1 MDVDL
6 RVRDDCPKANKW
18 PSLAMTSLVHFT
30 NDPGRVLADGSGLL
44 ESDPVAHNV
53 VLTLLHRRVEAPE
66 PGRYWIVETD
76 GEPAGVVFQS
86 PLSFAATLTPMPM
99 GAVAAV
105 VDTIVEQHV
114 ALPGVNGDA
123 ATAARFAGH
132 WTERTKS
139 AARPVQGQR
148 VYEVERVIPARPAGG
163 ELRRAVASDRDP
175 LVAMF
180 NAFSAESGEGL
191 PPQDPYEVVDRR
203 VRAGQ
208 LWLWDDDGS
217 VSMAGVTEPVA
228 GVARIGPVYTPPGR
242 RGSGYASALVA
253 EMSAGVLAA
262 GNRCILY
269 TDMGNPVSNSVYRGI
284 GYRAVSEAIRYQF
297 TEGH

>member
-1 MDVDL
+1 
-6 RVRDDCPKANKW
+6 
-18 PSLAMTSLVHFT
+18 MTSLVQFT
-30 NDPGRVLADGSGLL
+30 NDPGRVLADSAGLL

-66 PGRYWIVETD
+66 PGRYWIIESD

-86 PLSFAATLTPMPM
+86 PLSFAVTLTPMPM
-99 GAVAAV
+99 AAV
-105 VDTIVEQHV
+105 TTVVDFIVEQRV

-148 VYEVERVIPARPAGG
+148 IYEVERVIPARPAGG
-163 ELRRAVASDRDP
+163 QLRRAAAGDRDL
-175 LVAMF
+175 LVSWF
-180 NAFSAESGEGL
+180 DAFSAESGEGL

-253 EMSAGVLAA
+253 EMSAGVLAE

-269 TDMGNPVSNSVYRGI
+269 TDLGNPVSNSVYRGI
-284 GYRAVSEAIRYQF
+284 GYRAVGEAIRYQF

>member
-1 MDVDL
+1 MTS
-6 RVRDDCPKANKW
+6 RVR
-18 PSLAMTSLVHFT
+18 FT
-30 NDPGRVLADGSGLL
+30 NDPNRVLADAAGVLA
-44 ESDPVAHNV
+44 SDPVAHNV
-53 VLTLLHRRVEAPE
+53 VLTLLHRRVELPE
-66 PGRYWIVETD
+66 PGRYWIVEAD

-86 PLSFAATLTPMPM
+86 PLSFAATLTPMSTA
-99 GAVAAV
+99 AVTAV
-105 VDTIVEQHV
+105 VDTITEQHV

-132 WTERTKS
+132 WAERTKS

-148 VYEVERVIPARPAGG
+148 VYEIERLIPARPAGG
-163 ELRRAVASDRDP
+163 QLRRAAASDRET
-175 LVAMF
+175 LVAWF

-208 LWLWDDDGS
+208 LWLWEDGGS
-217 VSMAGVTEPVA
+217 VSMAGVTEPMA
-228 GVARIGPVYTPPGR
+228 GVARIGPVYTPPER
-242 RGSGYASALVA
+242 RGSGYASGLVA
-253 EMSAGVLAA
+253 DMSAGVLAE

-269 TDMGNPVSNSVYRGI
+269 TDLGNPVSNSVYRGI
-284 GYRAVSEAIRYQF
+284 GYRTVGEAIRYQF